1 MKKIILVITTILV
14 FPFNLHGKTI
24 NTQITG
30 FVHSVE
36 VLKKFIT
43 KQVPKREKVCEIKQV
58 PVTGDN
64 QKFGAD
70 NLIGAL
76 IGGAIGNQLGKGG
89 GKQGSTAI
97 GALIG
102 SEMVRKD
109 KVARANNNSFV
120 EKEICRLQR
129 IVHTETIE
137 QIYGYKLSIEIDGN
151 LITMQ
156 SNRSYNPGDTISIR
170 KQISYSIFQWSLNT
184 TNFSKIILTIK
195 MLNYLL

>member
-1 MKKIILVITTILV
+1 MKKIILAILTILV
-14 FPFNLHGKTI
+14 STNNSFGETKTVQ
-24 NTQITG
+24 TTG

-36 VLKKFIT
+36 VLKKIIT
-43 KQVPKREKVCEIKQV
+43 KQVPKREKICEIKRV
-58 PVTGDN
+58 PVDRAD

-109 KVARANNNSFV
+109 KTARASNGSFV

-129 IVHTETIE
+129 IVHTETLE
-137 QIYGYKLSIEIDGN
+137 QIYGYKLSIEIDGE
-151 LITMQ
+151 LMTMQ

-170 KQISYSIFQWSLNT
+170 KQIIYSIF
-184 TNFSKIILTIK
+184 
-195 MLNYLL
+195 